1 MQRQG
6 IPPREDDSIG
16 DSRKRGWTVFLL
28 LLLLLLFLLL
38 NTPKHAEPKKETP
51 GNTDHPAYKKPGRV
65 ETCRE
70 ERRRD

>member
-6 IPPREDDSIG
+6 IPPREDDNIG

-28 LLLLLLFLLL
+28 LLLL
-38 NTPKHAEPKKETP
+38 NTPKHAEPEEETP
-51 GNTDHPAYKKPGRV
+51 GNVDHPAYNKPGRV

-70 ERRRD
+70 EGRRD

>member
-6 IPPREDDSIG
+6 IPPREDDNIG

-28 LLLLLLFLLL
+28 LL
-38 NTPKHAEPKKETP
+38 NTPKHAEPEEETP
-51 GNTDHPAYKKPGRV
+51 GNVDHPAYNKPGRV

-70 ERRRD
+70 EGRRD

>member
-6 IPPREDDSIG
+6 IPPREDDNIG

-28 LLLLLLFLLL
+28 FLLL
-38 NTPKHAEPKKETP
+38 NTPKHAEPEEETP
-51 GNTDHPAYKKPGRV
+51 GNVDHPAYNKPGRV

-70 ERRRD
+70 EGRRD